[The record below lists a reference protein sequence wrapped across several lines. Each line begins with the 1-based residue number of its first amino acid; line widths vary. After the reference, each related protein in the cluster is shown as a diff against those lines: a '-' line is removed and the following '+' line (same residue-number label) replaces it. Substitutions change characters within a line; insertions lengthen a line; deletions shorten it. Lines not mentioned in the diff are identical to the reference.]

1 MTMMKRAVPI
11 RTCLGCRRRRPKA
24 EMRRLVRAADGR
36 VSADE
41 RAPGRGAYV
50 CRGPECL
57 ERALKPGRLAHA
69 FRRPSEA
76 ERELI
81 ETVVSEK

>member
-1 MTMMKRAVPI
+1 
-11 RTCLGCRRRRPKA
+11 
-24 EMRRLVRAADGR
+24 MRRLVRAADGR
-36 VSADE
+36 VSVDE

-50 CRGPECL
+50 CCGPECL

>member
-1 MTMMKRAVPI
+1 
-11 RTCLGCRRRRPKA
+11 
-24 EMRRLVRAADGR
+24 MRRLVRAADGR

-50 CRGPECL
+50 CRGSECL
-57 ERALKPGRLAHA
+57 GRALKPGRLAHA

-81 ETVVSEK
+81 ETVVPER